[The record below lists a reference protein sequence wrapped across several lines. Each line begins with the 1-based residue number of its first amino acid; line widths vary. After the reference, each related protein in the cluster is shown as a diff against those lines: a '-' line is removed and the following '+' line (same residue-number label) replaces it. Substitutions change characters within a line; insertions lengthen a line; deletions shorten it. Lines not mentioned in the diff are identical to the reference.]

1 MEKDEGGGGSDGER
15 AGAQEA
21 ASSDGPATYGGRMSE
36 SLRDLL
42 TATSTRPAREP
53 DWDPDAAPEE
63 PFPLFAEWLRAAVE
77 DRLLAASAAVLATAT
92 ADGTPSARTLLLA
105 DATADG
111 FWFATDAAGPAGRD
125 LAENPVAALTLHWRE
140 HARQVRIT
148 GEVARGN
155 GDRAAEWFRRRSPG
169 ARATA
174 LAGRQSDPLPADA
187 ADRIAAARAEL
198 EQDDDAVDPDYAA
211 YLLTPYAVEFW
222 QSRHEAGEQ
231 RLRYRRQHGGW
242 HRERLWP

>member
-1 MEKDEGGGGSDGER
+1 
-15 AGAQEA
+15 
-21 ASSDGPATYGGRMSE
+21 MSE

-53 DWDPDAAPEE
+53 DWDPDAAPAE

-77 DRLLAASAAVLATAT
+77 DGLLAASAAVLATAT
-92 ADGTPSARTLLLA
+92 TDGTPSARTLLLA
-105 DATADG
+105 DATPDG
-111 FWFATDAAGPAGRD
+111 FWFATDAAGPTGRD
-125 LAENPVAALTLHWRE
+125 LAENPVAAIALHWRE

-148 GEVARGN
+148 GEVARGD
-155 GDRAAEWFRRRSPG
+155 GDRAAEWFRKRSPA

-174 LAGRQSDPLPADA
+174 LAGRQSDPVPADA
-187 ADRIAAARAEL
+187 ADRVAAARSDVER
-198 EQDDDAVDPDYAA
+198 DDAVDPDYAA

-231 RLRYRRQHGGW
+231 RLRYRREHGEW